1 MTTSTIPTLRRFLLL
16 AVAAAAFGA
25 APALAE
31 EVNGTLRDQGD
42 HKVLRVW
49 GTHEEMGY
57 AHGYLLA
64 EEVMALANG
73 YVLPM
78 FGVSAGEYEMI
89 KSAFIEMLEF
99 PDEVV
104 EETEGII
111 AGIEAAGV
119 SLEMTEVE
127 RDIDVYDLL
136 LSNSAADLFGIHF
149 CSSISAWGA
158 ATEDDDTLDGELAI
172 VRDLDWGYAGG
183 EADLREYAVILVRDP
198 SDPAMQPWVSIG
210 FPGWVGCLSCFN
222 VTGIG
227 AFQNQGNTPTLLGE
241 IATDPAPM
249 PIHMTMRQG
258 GEHRELDGDGQE
270 TIHDVEHAVATAGR
284 LGTYEIH
291 VVSRWET
298 TTPPA
303 FVIEADNGGMVTR
316 LPTDDPLPAP
326 DCIAVTNHHRML
338 TDPIT
343 CDRYA
348 TIQTLVDDYAGQM
361 TLDRMWEI
369 ETAAGWN
376 SFGSGTI
383 HTMRYVPALGTLDV
397 AFADHD
403 EMAPLNPITS
413 YDIDAL
419 FEGTLVDDGEDDAAD
434 DDDSGEDGEGTDGC
448 GCSSSPAPAA
458 VPAALAARL
467 GLFIARRRS

>member
-1 MTTSTIPTLRRFLLL
+1 MHRLSGILVLLLL
-16 AVAAAAFGA
+16 APV
-25 APALAE
+25 PALADP
-31 EVNGTLRDQGD
+31 EVHGTLRDAGD

-49 GTHEEMGY
+49 GTHEEMGF

-104 EETEGII
+104 EETEAILEGI
-111 AGIEAAGV
+111 AAAGV

-127 RDIDVYDLL
+127 RDIDAYDLL

-158 ATEDDDTLDGELAI
+158 ATEDDATLDGELAM

-183 EADLREYAVILVRDP
+183 EADLRDYAVIIDRDP
-198 SDPAMQPWVSIG
+198 DGAQYQPRVSIG

-241 IATDPAPM
+241 IETDPAPM
-249 PIHMTMRQG
+249 PIHMSMRVAIEG
-258 GEHRELDGDGQE
+258 RDVDGDGQE
-270 TIHDVEHAVATAGR
+270 TLHDVEHAVASSGR

-291 VVSRWET
+291 VISRWET
-298 TTPPA
+298 TDPPA
-303 FVIEADNGGMVTR
+303 AIIEADHNGMVTR

-326 DCIAVTNHHRML
+326 DCLAVTNHHRML
-338 TDPIT
+338 SDPVT
-343 CDRYA
+343 CDRYT
-348 TIQTLVDDYAGQM
+348 TIQTLVEDYAGEM
-361 TLDRMWEI
+361 TLDRLWEI
-369 ETAAGWN
+369 ETQAGWN

-383 HTMRYVPALGTLDV
+383 HTMRVVPALGTLDV
-397 AFADHD
+397 AFATHD

-413 YDIDAL
+413 YDIDSL
-419 FEGTLVDDGEDDAAD
+419 FEGTLVDDGEDEAAD
-434 DDDSGEDGEGTDGC
+434 DDDDDSAGDGSGGC
-448 GCSSSPAPAA
+448 GCTASGTAAASP
-458 VPAALAARL
+458 VTLVALLAL
-467 GLFIARRRS
+467 LHRRRRA